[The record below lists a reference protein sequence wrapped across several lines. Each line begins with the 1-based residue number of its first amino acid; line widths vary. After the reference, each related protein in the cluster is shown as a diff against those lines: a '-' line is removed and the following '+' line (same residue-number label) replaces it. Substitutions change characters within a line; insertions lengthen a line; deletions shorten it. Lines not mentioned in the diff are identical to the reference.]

1 MHAVSCPPTTPSAV
15 SSLSLEDDT
24 ASMWHRDQLTVHSTL
39 YCLTS
44 CHRPSGD
51 THMRGS
57 ASASPL
63 SWLSPLLMSVL
74 SRAISIQGPLAVQDR
89 LLINSF
95 NSFPTCTIW
104 IINNSA
110 SSLFKY
116 SSCSH
121 SIICVSSSPRDPLAI
136 YKKCLNSFEEFLC

>member
-1 MHAVSCPPTTPSAV
+1 MHAVSCPLTTPSAV

-89 LLINSF
+89 LLMVINPCRVSGLPGF
-95 NSFPTCTIW
+95 GARSLLALQSRREW
-104 IINNSA
+104 GRAVINFTVPGQSGLKQSGEA
-110 SSLFKY
+110 
-116 SSCSH
+116 
-121 SIICVSSSPRDPLAI
+121 
-136 YKKCLNSFEEFLC
+136 